1 MCARIQI
8 RSNIDSAC
16 LAVDQSF
23 YHATKMHW
31 WRKIQLWWL
40 PPNVAIPSQ
49 LRFSLSVTHF
59 DLYLSSSHSLS
70 FHFIMSF
77 SLGCFLW
84 AGEWRQEI
92 YWVPDSQKEKRQ
104 MAVER
109 ERERGRHCCRKN
121 TSTLVHS
128 RQRFTGPAPL
138 HYITQA
144 CGRSNGRNPNHR
156 LEVQEKSSV
165 CLWFLPP
172 RSTAGFW
179 GKSRHACPNIGDF
192 GWRAEDQRLSPLTK
206 DSIMTCHTWLA
217 IKIYRQSEQCRED
230 ANRQE
235 ENKS

>member
-1 MCARIQI
+1 MTPSKCCHPF
-8 RSNIDSAC
+8 SA
-16 LAVDQSF
+16 AFFSF
-23 YHATKMHW
+23 CYP
-31 WRKIQLWWL
+31 LWPL
-40 PPNVAIPSQ
+40 SFFISLFIFPLHYVFLSG
-49 LRFSLSVTHF
+49 LLSLSRGMKAG
-59 DLYLSSSHSLS
+59 DL
-70 FHFIMSF
+70 
-77 SLGCFLW
+77 LG
-84 AGEWRQEI
+84 A
-92 YWVPDSQKEKRQ
+92 DSQKEKRQ

>member
-1 MCARIQI
+1 MCARNQI
-8 RSNIDSAC
+8 RSIIDSAC
-16 LAVDQSF
+16 LAADQSF

-40 PPNVAIPSQ
+40 PPNVAIP
-49 LRFSLSVTHF
+49 LSSCVF
-59 DLYLSSSHSLS
+59 LFLLPSSHSLS
-70 FHFIMSF
+70 FHFIMPL

-92 YWVPDSQKEKRQ
+92 YWVPDSQKEKRK
-104 MAVER
+104 
-109 ERERGRHCCRKN
+109 RGRDCCRKN

-144 CGRSNGRNPNHR
+144 CGRSNSRNPKHR
-156 LEVQEKSSV
+156 REVQEKSSV

-192 GWRAEDQRLSPLTK
+192 DWRAEDQKLSPLTK
-206 DSIMTCHTWLA
+206 DSIMTCHTWPA
-217 IKIYRQSEQCRED
+217 IKTYCESE
-230 ANRQE
+230 
-235 ENKS
+235 